1 LQNSLITEKDAIFR
15 SIFGFLRDCAKE
27 PTVEHFLYPIWELA
41 LQVAFNTLHDRH
53 GEQLYCVTGQ
63 FPLLKNLHG
72 GDHRERVTPDF
83 LATLMDDTARK
94 LLMLIVEIKPL
105 NLPYDLWFGDKGKAA
120 ALGILNTV
128 ALQQQMTLQNHFAKK
143 HFGHHHRG
151 WGVLIGIGVWF
162 RLYQFTA
169 AQVQNSAWKIT
180 SNAGPVSLLCHWVLI
195 S

>member
-1 LQNSLITEKDAIFR
+1 
-15 SIFGFLRDCAKE
+15 
-27 PTVEHFLYPIWELA
+27 
-41 LQVAFNTLHDRH
+41 
-53 GEQLYCVTGQ
+53 
-63 FPLLKNLHG
+63 
-72 GDHRERVTPDF
+72 
-83 LATLMDDTARK
+83 MDDTARK